1 MSEEATSTAT
11 IRGEAI
17 AFLNR
22 KFDVKDASK
31 SWGGKVEKLRGDLE
45 KQREQLAKQVAL
57 ANQEIP
63 TKINAAVSEGKD
75 AEASIAQVIRQC
87 DSLHDQTK
95 THLSRCL
102 PLVPSLIAKTRDVQH
117 LEKYV
122 SYLQWIGKIEELSNS
137 IQSSLLAGLMASV
150 ADAFSDLVDL
160 SQDLSSTSCYFLYN
174 FARDTVLF
182 WYDVVRDKLAEELEK
197 YLKIL
202 GYPVVEGPSKS
213 VANAL
218 LLQVSPE
225 NKACLETVL
234 SQLLRIELPASFGVS
249 HFGGPKAMM
258 HQLNVFGC
266 ALEPHALPM
275 QFILNPL
282 RKRFKFHFCGDK
294 PTNNLSKP
302 EWYFSQALSWVNT
315 HRNVFEEVI
324 QPAFDRVG
332 GSHIQ
337 ANNEFMRGISL
348 VVMEKLQTDI
358 PELLYDETLF
368 CHAINEALL
377 FHRSLV
383 ENYDYP
389 SSFPS
394 VLHIL
399 CQEKSFQRWITVEK
413 KFAQERIDLMLS
425 CPSAWNSP
433 QTELTDVTAISS
445 FSPQSSFAT
454 PDVGAALEV
463 GVVEGSLFDAVGVS
477 SLRVPECVE
486 SFVTQLYVLRER
498 SAALPGPLPKL
509 HFLEL
514 QLNLLEDFHLRM
526 TQVKSGE
533 KGNPMGIKFTSVL
546 NGVHYILTVLREWRE
561 HPHYVQLSWFH
572 DQYAAMIADSSLA
585 PPFGGGG
592 AGGGV
597 ESAVNNTTTDVSLIS
612 ALETSKSYTFS
623 AFSAFSE
630 RLRLGVDP
638 ALDNNNAVVDNNNKN
653 DVDVDVE
660 SAEDDLKKS
669 VFDKIVTTYEHL
681 RTTMLKDIVY
691 AVMTEI
697 KSRSQAYKREKWT
710 QIPSAC
716 EWVSLSLS
724 SSACEMLLILKSRFH
739 ILGLYLSPPNM
750 ALVWQRIARD
760 LNKFVYEEVILPNH
774 FSDGGAAQLKYDMER
789 NLFPIFGEF
798 TKKPENY
805 FKEVKEACA
814 LLTLPV
820 GSARLLR
827 ETVTACRNAA
837 SSIGGG
843 MLGLTAAADGGG
855 DGAREALAEAA
866 GIHKLSTEHALAL
879 LNQQTSVIAHV

>member
-1 MSEEATSTAT
+1 MAETGAATAT

-17 AFLNR
+17 AFINR
-22 KFDVKDASK
+22 KFEKDAK
-31 SWGGKVEKLRGDLE
+31 SLNRIEKLREDVE
-45 KQREQLAKQVAL
+45 KQREQLSKQVAL

-75 AEASIAQVIRQC
+75 AEAAIADVIRQC
-87 DSLHDQTK
+87 DSLHEET
-95 THLSRCL
+95 TAHLARCV
-102 PLVPSLIAKTRDVQH
+102 PLLPSLVAKTRDIQH
-117 LEKYV
+117 LEKYL
-122 SYLQWIGKIEELSNS
+122 SYLRWISKVEELSGS

-150 ADAFSDLVDL
+150 IDAFSDLVDL

-174 FARDTVLF
+174 FVRDTVLF
-182 WYDVVRDKLAEELEK
+182 WYDVIKDKLAEELEK
-197 YLKIL
+197 YLKGL
-202 GYPVVEGPSKS
+202 GYPVVEGPAKS
-213 VANAL
+213 VAGVL

-234 SQLLRIELPASFGVS
+234 SQLLNLQLPASFGVS

-258 HQLNVFGC
+258 QKLNVFGC

-282 RKRFKFHFCGDK
+282 RKRFKFHFFGDK

-302 EWYFSQALSWVNT
+302 EWYFGQALTWIST
-315 HRNVFEEVI
+315 HRNVFEDVI

-332 GSHIQ
+332 GSHIR

-348 VVMEKLQTDI
+348 MVMEKLQSDI

-368 CHAINEALL
+368 CHSINEALL

-383 ENYDYP
+383 ESYDYP
-389 SSFPS
+389 TSFPS

-399 CQEKSFQRWITVEK
+399 CEEKAFQRWITVEK
-413 KFAQERIDLMLS
+413 KFAQERIDAMLS
-425 CPSAWNSP
+425 TTSAWTSP
-433 QTELTDVTAISS
+433 QTELTDVTTVAPSS
-445 FSPQSSFAT
+445 PAPDPQSV
-454 PDVGAALEV
+454 DGA
-463 GVVEGSLFDAVGVS
+463 LFEAVGVS

-486 SFVTQLYVLRER
+486 SFVTLLYVLRER
-498 SAALPGPLPKL
+498 SACLPGPLPKL

-533 KGNPMGIKFTSVL
+533 KGNPMGLKFTSVL

-561 HPHYVQLSWFH
+561 HPHYVQLSWYH
-572 DQYAAMIADSSLA
+572 DQYAAMIADTSLA
-585 PPFGGGG
+585 APLG
-592 AGGGV
+592 A
-597 ESAVNNTTTDVSLIS
+597 ESVVNNTATDVSLIS

-630 RLRLGVDP
+630 RLKLGDLASDFLDRDRRGHDDEPSVD
-638 ALDNNNAVVDNNNKN
+638 
-653 DVDVDVE
+653 
-660 SAEDDLKKS
+660 DDLNRS
-669 VFDKIVTTYEHL
+669 VFDKIIQTYEHL
-681 RTTMLKDIVY
+681 RNTMLKDIVY

-697 KSRSQAYKREKWT
+697 KSRSQAYKKEKWM
-710 QIPSAC
+710 QLPAAS
-716 EWVSLSLS
+716 EWVSPSLS

-750 ALVWQRIARD
+750 TLVWQRIARD

-774 FSDGGAAQLKYDMER
+774 FSDGGATQLKYDMER

-798 TKKPENY
+798 ANKPENY

-827 ETVTACRNAA
+827 DTVASYRNMNVDGGLLL
-837 SSIGGG
+837 SS
-843 MLGLTAAADGGG
+843 DGG
-855 DGAREALAEAA
+855 DGAREALAEF

-879 LNQQTSVIAHV
+879 LNQQTAVIAHI